1 MPARNLP
8 PRRGKRTLLPSGTLR
23 VRRHRRQ
30 SPGHFRLHKPQWID
44 PYPWIDGTNP
54 EKRIFA
60 ALMQKHIYFVF
71 QGQVPELEAGGHG
84 LTLRDFLNKTT
95 AADKKQIHA
104 AQKVSKVK
112 AWQHRPI
119 KLTLGLIEFI
129 PDFVLPE
136 YKVILDPFSPF
147 HHSRPDSVVRDERKV
162 ALYNALGYEYY
173 HMWVVAPG
181 VFVLDE
187 AAHVIGRWKNGK
199 YLGSKK
205 AAAPP
210 HRRTYGAIE
219 MLDSLPLLLQGPKYP
234 LIDQRDITAKRTQG
248 YRIGAGLGAGASG
261 VALANY
267 KRRKPPKLTLK
278 R

>member
-1 MPARNLP
+1 MAP
-8 PRRGKRTLLPSGTLR
+8 PKRQPHGKRTLLPSGTLR

-30 SPGHFRLHKPQWID
+30 TPGKFRQHKPHWID
-44 PYPWIDGTNP
+44 PYPWIAGTDP

-60 ALMQKHIYFVF
+60 ALMQKHIYFIF
-71 QGQVPELEAGGHG
+71 QGQIPELEAGGTG
-84 LTLRDFLNKTT
+84 LTLRQYMNQTT
-95 AADKKQIHA
+95 KEDKAKIET
-104 AQKVSKVK
+104 AQAKSPVK
-112 AWQHRPI
+112 AFHNQPVKI
-119 KLTLGLIEFI
+119 TLGLIEYI

-162 ALYNALGYEYY
+162 GLYNALGYEYY

-187 AAHVIGRWKNGK
+187 AAHFLGRWKLGK
-199 YLGSKK
+199 YLGARK
-205 AAAPP
+205 APAPP
-210 HRRTYGAIE
+210 HKRAMGAVE
-219 MLDSLPLLLQGPKYP
+219 MLDSLPALLAGPKHA
-234 LIDQRDITAKRTQG
+234 LTDQRDITAKRTTG

-267 KRRKPPKLTLK
+267 KRRRPPKLSLK